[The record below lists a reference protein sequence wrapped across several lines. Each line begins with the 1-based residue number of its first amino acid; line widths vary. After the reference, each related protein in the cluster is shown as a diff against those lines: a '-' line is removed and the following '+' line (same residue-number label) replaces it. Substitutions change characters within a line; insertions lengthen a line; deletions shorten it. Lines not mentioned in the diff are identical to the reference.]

1 METNKIYVL
10 CERGQFSGEINR
22 FDNRKDALRAM
33 LKYNLAQETYNQ
45 WAKKVKKY
53 SFPLARVQ
61 KLYGFNSK

>member
-1 METNKIYVL
+1 METNRIYIL
-10 CERGQFSGEINR
+10 FECGQFSGEISR

-33 LKYNLAQETYNQ
+33 LKYNLAQETCNQ

-61 KLYGFNSK
+61 KL